1 MLQFNPLF
9 LSLALSASVAFA
21 SPAWAVEPYDEI
33 QRRDLAL
40 IQSQLNQVVT
50 VLERLEARQAEQAG
64 QIDLYLDIP
73 RVRAD
78 LNTIQQG
85 LDEYL
90 SPSRMP
96 PRRLDPIDNDVV
108 GRYVGQAQ

>member
-1 MLQFNPLF
+1 MHHLKSLF
-9 LSLALSASVAFA
+9 LPMLLSASGAFA
-21 SPAWAVEPYDEI
+21 NVVYAAEPYDEI

-40 IQSQLNQVVT
+40 IQGQLNQVAT

-64 QIDLYLDIP
+64 QINLYLDIP

-78 LNTIQQG
+78 VEVIQRG

-96 PRRLDPIDNDVV
+96 ARRLEPMEDDVV
-108 GRYVGQAQ
+108 GRYLRQEP

>member
-1 MLQFNPLF
+1 MYHFKSLF
-9 LSLALSASVAFA
+9 LPMLLSASGALANVVYAA
-21 SPAWAVEPYDEI
+21 EPYDGI
-33 QRRDLAL
+33 QRRDLSL
-40 IQSQLNQVVT
+40 IQGQLNQVVT
-50 VLERLEARQAEQAG
+50 VLDRLEARQAGQAG

-78 LNTIQQG
+78 VHAIQRG

-96 PRRLDPIDNDVV
+96 PRRLEPMEDDVV
-108 GRYVGQAQ
+108 GRYLGQKP